1 MNHQERLERAEAE
14 ASKYKVLV
22 GPFVIG
28 EIIKA
33 YLGDDEA
40 YVKCVN
46 CDGEGWTEEPEPKN
60 GGATSYQCQC
70 ECATGF
76 VPLNTEEST

>member
-1 MNHQERLERAEAE
+1 MNHRERLERAEAE

-33 YLGDDEA
+33 YLGDDEV
-40 YVKCVN
+40 YVSTGIA
-46 CDGEGWTEEPEPKN
+46 DEEVSAAVEF
-60 GGATSYQCQC
+60 GVIVQ
-70 ECATGF
+70 
-76 VPLNTEEST
+76 LNTEEST